1 MIAFLIIV
9 LFTLALFHWAYE
21 SAIAPSFRLGAR
33 YKLFA
38 LRDELR
44 HFSAQKEIQLDEP
57 AIHVLE
63 GSINLSIEYM
73 SEIDFG
79 LARAFR
85 KRCSLD
91 PSFCKRIEQRSSLI
105 ESYRDPE
112 FQALRHRYEYVF
124 GKITMINSGAWFIYI
139 IPIAVYV
146 VFWKTLCK
154 LVSRLSVVSGED
166 FPELSGQIVDACAE
180 PV

>member
-21 SAIAPSFRLGAR
+21 SAMAPSFRLGAR

-44 HFSAQKEIQLDEP
+44 HFSAQKQIQLDEA
-57 AIHVLE
+57 AIQVLE
-63 GSINLSIEYM
+63 GSINSSIEYM
-73 SEIDFG
+73 SGFDFA

-85 KRCSLD
+85 KRCSVD
-91 PSFCKRIEQRSSLI
+91 PSFRKRMARRSSLI

-112 FQALRHRYEYVF
+112 FQALRQRYEYIF
-124 GKITMINSGAWFIYI
+124 GKITMINSGGWFIYI
-139 IPIAVYV
+139 VPVAVGV

-154 LVSRLSVVSGED
+154 MVTRLSVVSGDD
-166 FPELSGQIVDACAE
+166 FPELSRGLGDACGE
-180 PV
+180 PA

>member
-44 HFSAQKEIQLDEP
+44 HFSSQKEIQLDES
-57 AIHVLE
+57 AIRVLE
-63 GSINLSIEYM
+63 ESINSSIEYM
-73 SEIDFG
+73 SEINVS
-79 LARAFR
+79 LARAFH
-85 KRCSLD
+85 KRCSVD
-91 PSFCKRIEQRSSLI
+91 PSFRKRIERRYSLI

-112 FQALRHRYEYVF
+112 FQALRQRYEYIF
-124 GKITMINSGAWFIYI
+124 GEITMINAGGWFIYI
-139 IPIAVYV
+139 VPIAVGV
-146 VFWKTLCK
+146 VFWTTLCRGFD
-154 LVSRLSVVSGED
+154 RLSVVSGAD
-166 FPELSGQIVDACAE
+166 FPELSRGSVDACAE